1 MEYPTRDCCVLYG
14 GRVSLHL
21 NSDWIFV
28 LWGFWVFFFFFG
40 ANESKA
46 DLEKKK
52 FFALLDGCLL
62 TVVWQCLSFYA

>member
-1 MEYPTRDCCVLYG
+1 MT
-14 GRVSLHL
+14 
-21 NSDWIFV
+21 
-28 LWGFWVFFFFFG
+28 GFLFCGDFGVFFFG